1 MLKASRSFRKFY
13 KFVGYIHGDLLISPF
28 LSYDELPFLVCHL
41 SLETPN
47 GQDAAIVIS
56 PDSEPV
62 SMLYGTL
69 VATPIEMDDQTG
81 AQGVYFVFP
90 DVSVRYVG
98 RFRLKALL
106 MRITG

>member
-1 MLKASRSFRKFY
+1 
-13 KFVGYIHGDLLISPF
+13 
-28 LSYDELPFLVCHL
+28 
-41 SLETPN
+41 
-47 GQDAAIVIS
+47 
-56 PDSEPV
+56 
-62 SMLYGTL
+62 MLYGTL